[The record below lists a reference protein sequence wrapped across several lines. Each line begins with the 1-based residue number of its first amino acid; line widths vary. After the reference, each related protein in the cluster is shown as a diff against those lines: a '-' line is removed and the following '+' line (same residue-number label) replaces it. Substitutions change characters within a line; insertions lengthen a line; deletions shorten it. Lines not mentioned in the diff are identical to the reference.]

1 MSRPIDL
8 KALSGIINLH
18 AETNSDRH
26 VKVIGM
32 VRAKATVFGPAVETS
47 KAVDNRISKLWTHC
61 KEASL

>member
-1 MSRPIDL
+1 MSRQIDL

-32 VRAKATVFGPAVETS
+32 VRAKATVFGPAIEAS
-47 KAVDNRISKLWTHC
+47 KAVDHRMSKLWKHR
-61 KEASL
+61 EGASL